1 MLARSTSLV
10 AALALAAVAA
20 RAQTPRSGD
29 TARAPEVRAVLFF
42 SPACPHCRDL
52 VEHGLPPIISRFGPR
67 LVIVGVNV
75 LSDDGAAQYRS
86 MVSHFALP
94 PDRQG
99 VPTLV
104 VGERVLVG
112 SEEIPHELPGLTER
126 GLAAG
131 GVDWPD
137 LPLLRQELVARGLA
151 AAPPP
156 PRDTARDSA
165 PQVAAAPAPA
175 PGADAPGA
183 PAPRVPVSTAPPSE
197 QTPAPPVEAPTV
209 VTAPAA
215 PSPAAAAAP
224 GPIVLGTG
232 EAPAGSPSFLDRFLA
247 DPVGNSASVVV
258 LVAML
263 ACVVLALAALRR
275 GRARLPRAPQ
285 WVVPALALLGVGVAA
300 YLSYVELTGTR
311 AVCGPVGDCNTVQQ
325 SAYARLMGVPIG
337 VLGIGGYLAIMAAWA
352 IGVAGREREGAWVV
366 IWAMA
371 LGATLFSAYLTFL
384 EPFVIGATCAWC
396 LSSAVIVTLILVVA
410 TPRAVAL
417 LRAGGRDIA

>member
-1 MLARSTSLV
+1 
-10 AALALAAVAA
+10 
-20 RAQTPRSGD
+20 
-29 TARAPEVRAVLFF
+29 
-42 SPACPHCRDL
+42 
-52 VEHGLPPIISRFGPR
+52 
-67 LVIVGVNV
+67 
-75 LSDDGAAQYRS
+75 

-112 SEEIPHELPGLTER
+112 SEEIPHELPGLIER

-151 AAPPP
+151 AAPPAQG
-156 PRDTARDSA
+156 DTARAAA
-165 PQVAAAPAPA
+165 PQVAVA
-175 PGADAPGA
+175 PGPTPGAAAPGA
-183 PAPRVPVSTAPPSE
+183 PAPRVPVSTAPPRE
-197 QTPAPPVEAPTV
+197 QTPAPPAEAPTA

-215 PSPAAAAAP
+215 PAPSPGVAGAAAAP
-224 GPIVLGTG
+224 GPIVLGGG
-232 EAPAGSPSFLDRFLA
+232 EASVAGPSFLDRFLA

-258 LVAML
+258 LLGML
-263 ACVVLALAALRR
+263 ACVALALAALRR
-275 GRARLPRAPQ
+275 GRAPRPRAPQ

-352 IGVAGREREGAWVV
+352 IGVVGRARERERIWVV

-417 LRAGGRDIA
+417 LRAGGRDAA